1 MLKCLAKQD
10 REIAMQNHPSSTMA
24 GPGRRRA
31 GSETPTQLNR
41 PPPLEGEVINP
52 VGAGADIFRRLERR
66 PRRRN
71 WRTVVV
77 LCLLAAFGA
86 GGALGYR
93 ALMDPNAAP
102 PAARGHFIVPGN

>member
-1 MLKCLAKQD
+1 M
-10 REIAMQNHPSSTMA
+10 EIVMQTHPSSVAAERTF
-24 GPGRRRA
+24 PPV
-31 GSETPTQLNR
+31 GSKTPTRLNR
-41 PPPLEGEVINP
+41 PPPEGGEINA

-86 GGALGYR
+86 GGAIGYR
-93 ALMDPNAAP
+93 ALLDPNAAP